1 MASYA
6 GIDLHSNSNFLSV
19 VDGARKIIEKR
30 KLANDVQAIL
40 HPLAAYRDQLQGI
53 AIESTF
59 NWYWIVD
66 ALMDEGYRVH
76 LANPAAIQNDTG
88 RKKKGAHRESQS
100 EPSGWHAPKMSRIV
114 LSR

>member
-19 VDGARKIIEKR
+19 VDGAGKIIEKR

-66 ALMDEGYRVH
+66 ALMDAGCRVH

-88 RKKKGAHRESQS
+88 RKEKGAHRESQS